1 MKNIMAMMFLSLV
14 SVNSWADDFKA
25 LESILGTEA
34 NVKITLGPGV
44 LGMARMFTKDDQEAQ
59 AVLSGLKDLSIN
71 VYELNDTVDVDD
83 IGDWMSDKVRSLAK
97 HGVEEIIK
105 VVEGD
110 ERVHIMAKVD
120 GMILSDLSIMVFEA
134 GDEFVYI
141 KLDGE
146 IDVAHL
152 KDLTANF
159 DVDVDVLETIS
170 LNL

>member
-34 NVKITLGPGV
+34 KVKITLGPGV

-71 VYELNDTVDVDD
+71 VYELNDAVDVDD